1 MGSQEAI
8 LAAKIGEWNT
18 YKAYPVQFASYQSEI
33 GVVLRLCQ
41 QKHPVYVPTSY
52 IPEKVSQ
59 EEKNEREREREEIS
73 QRSPYP
79 TT

>member
-1 MGSQEAI
+1 M
-8 LAAKIGEWNT
+8 
-18 YKAYPVQFASYQSEI
+18 QFASYQSEI

-59 EEKNEREREREEIS
+59 EEKNERERERGDITEITI
-73 QRSPYP
+73 PYNIKP
-79 TT
+79 RKSWLTTSVSI